1 MSHLHTL
8 ISRRIESASAASH
21 NEPGRSP
28 ELSAVEWMTRTP
40 SGKDG
45 MHSWPALVAP
55 GHRGAAADPRRSRSV
70 IFSGDQRFPRS
81 LFGVARHQRAFS
93 HRHDKYNGAATLV
106 PNVVLS
112 CGQANID
119 IDEYRTTDSIVFAQ
133 PVRVDA
139 IPSML
144 SCPPRGCAAEHCR
157 ARQRHSPVASGKRRH
172 ELPRRPFY
180 SCSTR
185 LPTIL
190 VCPRFGRRS

>member
-1 MSHLHTL
+1 MPHLHTL

-55 GHRGAAADPRRSRSV
+55 GHRGAAADPRESRSK
-70 IFSGDQRFPRS
+70 ISRATRDFHGALLR
-81 LFGVARHQRAFS
+81 VARHQRAFS

-185 LPTIL
+185 KIVLN
-190 VCPRFGRRS
+190 S